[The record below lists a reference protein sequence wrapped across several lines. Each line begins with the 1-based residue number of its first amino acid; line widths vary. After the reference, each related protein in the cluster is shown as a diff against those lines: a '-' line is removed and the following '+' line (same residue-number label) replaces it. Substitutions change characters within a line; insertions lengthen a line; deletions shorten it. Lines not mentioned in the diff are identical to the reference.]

1 MNSYDQALYEG
12 EAPGNLG
19 FTSILP
25 GNGKWFLRQVF
36 NGRGWHQPDGNY
48 HARCWLNIYGF
59 DEGAGFR
66 FDDGGCVCQTRYLCS
81 SNQITKGWL
90 TYAPTSTPED
100 PTMMPTMLV
109 PTIPPAGMKTREP
122 TMMPVAKTLEPTMI
136 EMSEPTAD
144 PSTKPTAKPTAEPT
158 EKPTSAPVTPAP
170 SVAKTADPTT
180 KPTMA
185 PNAKTAKPTA
195 KPTASPTEK
204 PTSAPVTKPTAK
216 PTEKPTSAPVTPAPS
231 VAKTADPTTKPTMAK
246 TAKPTAKPTARP
258 TEKPTSAP
266 VTKPTAEPTEK
277 PTSAPVTPA
286 PSTAGPC
293 EDSTSWIQGT
303 KAGRTCAWIG
313 KNAAKRCTKES
324 ADKVPAS
331 VACRAAC
338 GSCGEA
344 DSFPSL
350 PAPDCVDSRTWRGA
364 KKGQANPKQ
373 TCAWVAQQAK
383 KRCKRKDVDKVKA
396 KVACPVA
403 CGTCD

>member
-12 EAPGNLG
+12 ESPGNLG

-122 TMMPVAKTLEPTMI
+122 TMSEEMFEPTMMPVAKTLEPTMV

-170 SVAKTADPTT
+170 SA
-180 KPTMA
+180 
-185 PNAKTAKPTA
+185 
-195 KPTASPTEK
+195 
-204 PTSAPVTKPTAK
+204 
-216 PTEKPTSAPVTPAPS
+216 
-231 VAKTADPTTKPTMAK
+231 
-246 TAKPTAKPTARP
+246 
-258 TEKPTSAP
+258 
-266 VTKPTAEPTEK
+266 AE
-277 PTSAPVTPA
+277 
-286 PSTAGPC
+286 PC

>member
-170 SVAKTADPTT
+170 S
-180 KPTMA
+180 
-185 PNAKTAKPTA
+185 
-195 KPTASPTEK
+195 
-204 PTSAPVTKPTAK
+204 
-216 PTEKPTSAPVTPAPS
+216 
-231 VAKTADPTTKPTMAK
+231 
-246 TAKPTAKPTARP
+246 
-258 TEKPTSAP
+258 
-266 VTKPTAEPTEK
+266 
-277 PTSAPVTPA
+277 
-286 PSTAGPC
+286 TAGPC

>member
-1 MNSYDQALYEG
+1 
-12 EAPGNLG
+12 
-19 FTSILP
+19 
-25 GNGKWFLRQVF
+25 
-36 NGRGWHQPDGNY
+36 
-48 HARCWLNIYGF
+48 
-59 DEGAGFR
+59 
-66 FDDGGCVCQTRYLCS
+66 
-81 SNQITKGWL
+81 
-90 TYAPTSTPED
+90 
-100 PTMMPTMLV
+100 MMPTMLV

-122 TMMPVAKTLEPTMI
+122 TMMPVAKTLEPTMV

-144 PSTKPTAKPTAEPT
+144 PST
-158 EKPTSAPVTPAP
+158 
-170 SVAKTADPTT
+170 
-180 KPTMA
+180 
-185 PNAKTAKPTA
+185 
-195 KPTASPTEK
+195 
-204 PTSAPVTKPTAK
+204 
-216 PTEKPTSAPVTPAPS
+216 
-231 VAKTADPTTKPTMAK
+231 
-246 TAKPTAKPTARP
+246 KPTAKPTARP

-324 ADKVPAS
+324 ADKVPGR
-331 VACRAAC
+331 VAC

-383 KRCKRKDVDKVKA
+383 KRCKRK
-396 KVACPVA
+396 
-403 CGTCD
+403 

>member
-122 TMMPVAKTLEPTMI
+122 TMMPVAKTLEPTMV

-180 KPTMA
+180 KPTM
-185 PNAKTAKPTA
+185 PPTTKKTAKPTA
-195 KPTASPTEK
+195 KPTAS
-204 PTSAPVTKPTAK
+204 
-216 PTEKPTSAPVTPAPS
+216 
-231 VAKTADPTTKPTMAK
+231 
-246 TAKPTAKPTARP
+246 P

>member
-12 EAPGNLG
+12 ESPGNLG

-122 TMMPVAKTLEPTMI
+122 TMSEEMFEPTMMPVAKTLEPTMV

-144 PSTKPTAKPTAEPT
+144 PSTKPTA
-158 EKPTSAPVTPAP
+158 
-170 SVAKTADPTT
+170 
-180 KPTMA
+180 
-185 PNAKTAKPTA
+185 
-195 KPTASPTEK
+195 
-204 PTSAPVTKPTAK
+204 
-216 PTEKPTSAPVTPAPS
+216 
-231 VAKTADPTTKPTMAK
+231 
-246 TAKPTAKPTARP
+246 
-258 TEKPTSAP
+258 
-266 VTKPTAEPTEK
+266 KPTAEPTEK